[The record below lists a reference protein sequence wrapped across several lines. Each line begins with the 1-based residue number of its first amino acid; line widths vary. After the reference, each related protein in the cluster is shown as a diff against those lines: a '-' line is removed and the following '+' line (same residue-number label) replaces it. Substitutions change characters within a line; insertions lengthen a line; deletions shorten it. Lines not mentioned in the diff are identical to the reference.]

1 MDSIRQQKVSRLL
14 QKELGKLFQ
23 KDLKH
28 LAPGQIVTVTA
39 VGVSP
44 DLSYA
49 RVYISIFPT
58 KEPQKVVDTF
68 TDHVHEIKRLL
79 VNTIRHDLRIMPG
92 LQFYH
97 DDSLDHAERI
107 ESLLS

>member
-28 LAPGQIVTVTA
+28 LAPGQIVTITGVL
-39 VGVSP
+39 VSP

-49 RVYISIFPT
+49 RVYISVFPS
-58 KEPQKVVDTF
+58 KEPQKVVDGF
-68 TDHVHEIKRLL
+68 TDSVHEIKRLL

-97 DDSLDHAERI
+97 DDSLDQAERI